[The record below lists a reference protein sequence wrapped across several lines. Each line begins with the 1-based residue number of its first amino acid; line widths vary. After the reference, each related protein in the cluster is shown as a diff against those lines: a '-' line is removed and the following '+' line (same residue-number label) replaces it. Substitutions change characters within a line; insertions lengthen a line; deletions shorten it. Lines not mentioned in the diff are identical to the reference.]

1 MKKAIA
7 IVLASTL
14 LLGTTSSFAYAG
26 GKHRHGHGG
35 HGGAFAG
42 ALLGGVFLGHAL
54 SQPRHAP
61 QPAPAPAYRNCHP
74 TTSVGFANGY
84 RAEFVGTMCYDAWGN
99 GYIVPQSQR
108 FVRYL
113 P

>member
-14 LLGTTSSFAYAG
+14 LLGTTSSFANAG
-26 GKHRHGHGG
+26 SRHHRGHGHGNG
-35 HGGAFAG
+35 AAFAG
-42 ALLGGVFLGHAL
+42 AFLGGVFLSHAL
-54 SQPRHAP
+54 SNRHPAP
-61 QPAPAPAYRNCHP
+61 QPAPAYNNCHP
-74 TTSVGFANGY
+74 SSSVGFLNGY
-84 RAEFVGTMCYDAWGN
+84 RAEFVGTMCYDPYGN